1 MTRKIK
7 LSFILTSVVL
17 LIVAIST
24 AGVSFALWTNQGG
37 IGEGNNSVSPTV
49 IADEEYVW
57 AKYFN
62 VEATYQEGN
71 NDYAVIGTFYD
82 ANAGLNLED
91 VIIPSKITFEG
102 KIYQTRRIS
111 NKIFM
116 DNTLKKLPVT
126 IYIPGTVTQID
137 AMAFA
142 NLPNLTKVVFLGGG
156 ELATCNIDEYA
167 FAGCKNLVS
176 VESNRDLKYG
186 EYTFI
191 GCNSKL
197 TKPASK

>member
-37 IGEGNNSVSPTV
+37 IGEGNMSVSPTV
-49 IADEEYVW
+49 FAKDEYVW

-62 VEATYQEGN
+62 IEIYEE
-71 NDYAVIGTFYD
+71 NDYEYAIIGTFYD
-82 ANAGLNLED
+82 ANAGVNLED
-91 VIIPSKITFEG
+91 VIIPSKISLEG
-102 KIYQTRRIS
+102 KDYQTRRIS

>member
-17 LIVAIST
+17 LIVAVST
-24 AGVSFALWTNQGG
+24 VGVSFALWTNQGG

-49 IADEEYVW
+49 IADEQYVW

-62 VEATYQEGN
+62 VETYQEGEHN
-71 NDYAVIGTFYD
+71 FAVIGTFYD
-82 ANAGLNLED
+82 ANAGVNLED
-91 VIIPSKITFEG
+91 VIIPELFDIDGTK
-102 KIYQTRRIS
+102 YQTYRIS

-116 DNTLKKLPVT
+116 DSTLKKLPVT
-126 IYIPGTVTQID
+126 IYIPRSVMQID

-142 NLPNLTKVVFLGGG
+142 NLPNLKKVVFLGGG
-156 ELATCNIDEYA
+156 ELGTCNIDAYA

-176 VESNRDLKYG
+176 VEGERNIKYSD
-186 EYTFI
+186 TAFI
-191 GCNSKL
+191 GCDAGL
-197 TKPASK
+197 TKPESK